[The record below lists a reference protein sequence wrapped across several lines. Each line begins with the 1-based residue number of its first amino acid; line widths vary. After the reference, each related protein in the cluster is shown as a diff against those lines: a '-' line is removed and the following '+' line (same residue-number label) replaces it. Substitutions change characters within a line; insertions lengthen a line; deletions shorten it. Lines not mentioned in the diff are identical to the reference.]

1 MLLNLCYNSRG
12 FVLHVEEFMASLTTI
27 SRKKTASP
35 LATSRRA
42 GTARMSKRFRD
53 AISIA
58 ESRGLLEGGR
68 TVTLRGRMPAAL
80 VREAKRKTGAQTD
93 SRLLEAALANIAVA
107 DDFGEWLISQRGT
120 INPDLD
126 LEF

>member
-1 MLLNLCYNSRG
+1 MN
-12 FVLHVEEFMASLTTI
+12 
-27 SRKKTASP
+27 
-35 LATSRRA
+35 
-42 GTARMSKRFRD
+42 KRFRE

-58 ESRGLLEGGR
+58 ESKGLLQGGR

-80 VREAKRKTGAQTD
+80 VREARRKTGAKTD

-107 DDFGEWLISQRGT
+107 DDFAEYMISRRGT
-120 INPDLD
+120 VSPDLD